1 MYAFKLPQNTV
12 RMAILPRYTPAPNN
26 ILGALSALSSG
37 HLSESYHPEGC
48 RVPEMLVPPRESR
61 RYSSPRPAVVCPWW
75 TLMPCQGTRESRAT
89 QGPLNSE
96 TQTLYR
102 RYAFTQGTR
111 ISSGRREDAEGWD
124 RGPTGHTDGQN
135 RTPSVHGE

>member
-1 MYAFKLPQNTV
+1 MYAFKLAQNRV
-12 RMAILPRYTPAPNN
+12 RTAILPRCTPAPNN
-26 ILGALSALSSG
+26 LLGALSALSSG
-37 HLSESYHPEGC
+37 HPSESCHPEGC
-48 RVPEMLVPPRESR
+48 EILVPLRESR
-61 RYSSPRPAVVCPWW
+61 GYSSPRPAVVCPWW
-75 TLMPCQGTRESRAT
+75 TLMPCQGTLESRAT

-135 RTPSVHGE
+135 LTPSVHGE